1 MGWDNGGVSFD
12 GPVMI
17 VDLLIVLT
25 WILAWL
31 LVLIGLAGII
41 LPALPGVPVVLF
53 GLVLMAWLDGFLRVG
68 VSTLFGLGLLAVLSV
83 LIDFLATAEGARRFG
98 AGRHAILGATLG
110 LLVGLF
116 FGLPGIVFG
125 PFVGA
130 MIGHLASKAN
140 LDASLRAGVGATIG
154 VVVGTV
160 AKGVI
165 AAIMLVWFAAAWI
178 W

>member
-1 MGWDNGGVSFD
+1 
-12 GPVMI
+12 MI
-17 VDLLIVLT
+17 AETLIVLG
-25 WILAWL
+25 WVVAL
-31 LVLIGLAGII
+31 LLILIGLAGII

-53 GLVLMAWLDGFLRVG
+53 GLVLIAWMDGFIRVG
-68 VSTLFGLGLLAVLSV
+68 PMTLLGLGLLAVLSV

-116 FGLPGIVFG
+116 FGLPGILFG

-130 MIGHLASKAN
+130 MLGHLASKAN
-140 LDASLRAGVGATIG
+140 LDSSMRAGVGATIG

-160 AKGVI
+160 AKGII
-165 AAIMLVWFAAAWI
+165 AAVMLLWFMLAW
-178 W
+178 WL

>member
-1 MGWDNGGVSFD
+1 MIAETLTILGWVFA
-12 GPVMI
+12 I
-17 VDLLIVLT
+17 LLI
-25 WILAWL
+25 
-31 LVLIGLAGII
+31 LIGLAGII
-41 LPALPGVPVVLF
+41 LPALPGVPVILF
-53 GLVLMAWLDGFLRVG
+53 GLVLIAWLDGFVQVG
-68 VSTLFGLGLLAVLSV
+68 VGTLLGLGLLAVLSV

-130 MIGHLASKAN
+130 MLGHLASKAN
-140 LDASLRAGVGATIG
+140 LDASMRAGVGATIG
-154 VVVGTV
+154 VVVGTIS
-160 AKGVI
+160 KGII
-165 AAIMLVWFAAAWI
+165 AAIMLVWFVLAWF

>member
-1 MGWDNGGVSFD
+1 MGWDNGGRFS
-12 GPVMI
+12 GGLKMI
-17 VDLLIVLT
+17 VDVLIVLT

-31 LVLIGLAGII
+31 LVVVGLAGII
-41 LPALPGVPVVLF
+41 LPALPGVPVILF
-53 GLVLMAWLDGFLRVG
+53 GLVLMAWLDAFVRVG
-68 VSTLFGLGLLAVLSV
+68 VSTLIGLGLLAVLSV

-125 PFVGA
+125 PFIGA
-130 MIGHLASKAN
+130 MLGHLASRAN
-140 LDASLRAGVGATIG
+140 LDASLRAGVGATVG

-165 AAIMLVWFAAAWI
+165 AVIMLVWFAAAWI

>member
-1 MGWDNGGVSFD
+1 
-12 GPVMI
+12 MI
-17 VDLLIVLT
+17 VDVLIVLT

-31 LVLIGLAGII
+31 LVVVGLAGII
-41 LPALPGVPVVLF
+41 LPALPGVPVILF
-53 GLVLMAWLDGFLRVG
+53 GLVLMAWLDAFVRVG
-68 VSTLFGLGLLAVLSV
+68 VSTLIGLGLLAVLSV

-125 PFVGA
+125 PFIGA
-130 MIGHLASKAN
+130 MLGHLASRAN
-140 LDASLRAGVGATIG
+140 LDASLRAGVGATVG

-165 AAIMLVWFAAAWI
+165 AVIMLVWFAAAWI